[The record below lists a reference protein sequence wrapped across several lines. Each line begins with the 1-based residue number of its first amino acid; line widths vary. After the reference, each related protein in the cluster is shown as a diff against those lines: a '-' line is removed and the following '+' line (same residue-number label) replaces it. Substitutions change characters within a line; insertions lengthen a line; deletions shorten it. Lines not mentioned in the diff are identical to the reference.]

1 MNIFSIKLEIN
12 NGVSNETISPIY
24 EVHAWEDA
32 ERIITNTKAL
42 LADKPNSSFSFE
54 VPARAHIS
62 TSPRYFW

>member
-24 EVHAWEDA
+24 EVHSWEDA
-32 ERIITNTKAL
+32 ERIIMNTKAL

-54 VPARAHIS
+54 VYGNHTTYIA
-62 TSPRYFW
+62 